1 MTIRKNDLVP
11 GQIVKS
17 KAGHDKGCVFF
28 VVEVLD
34 DDYVLIADGDRRK
47 YERHKKKKV
56 KHLQPYNRV
65 NDVISEKIRLGLKI
79 ENIDLQRELE
89 KSGAVQLAV
98 SDEEEMENYG

>member
-1 MTIRKNDLVP
+1 MAIMKNDLVP

-47 YERHKKKKV
+47 YDSPKKKKV
-56 KHLQPYNRV
+56 KHLQPYNKV
-65 NDVISEKIRLGLKI
+65 NDVISEKIRSGLRI

-89 KSGAVQLAV
+89 RSGAIQLAITNQ
-98 SDEEEMENYG
+98 EEMEIYG

>member
-11 GQIVKS
+11 GKIVKS

-34 DDYVLIADGDRRK
+34 DDYVLIADGDRRR
-47 YERHKKKKV
+47 YDSPKKKKV
-56 KHLQPYNRV
+56 KHLQPYNEV

-89 KSGAVQLAV
+89 KSGAVRLAV
-98 SDEEEMENYG
+98 TDEEEMVNYG

>member
-1 MTIRKNDLVP
+1 MAATRNDLVL

-28 VVEVLD
+28 VVQVLD
-34 DDYVLIADGDRRK
+34 DEYVLIADGDRRK
-47 YERHKKKKV
+47 YDSPKKKKV

-65 NDVISEKIRLGLKI
+65 NQVIYEKLVSGAKI

-89 KSGAVQLAV
+89 KSGAIQLAAT
-98 SDEEEMENYG
+98 DQEGNENYG

>member
-1 MTIRKNDLVP
+1 M
-11 GQIVKS
+11 
-17 KAGHDKGCVFF
+17 
-28 VVEVLD
+28 
-34 DDYVLIADGDRRK
+34 
-47 YERHKKKKV
+47 

>member
-1 MTIRKNDLVP
+1 MIFF
-11 GQIVKS
+11 
-17 KAGHDKGCVFF
+17 VFF
-28 VVEVLD
+28 VLD

-47 YERHKKKKV
+47 YDSPKKKKV

>member
-1 MTIRKNDLVP
+1 MAIIKNDLVP

-28 VVEVLD
+28 VVRVLD
-34 DDYVLIADGDRRK
+34 DEFVLIADGDRRK
-47 YERHKKKKV
+47 YDSPKKKKV

-65 NDVISEKIRLGLKI
+65 NETIAEKLRSGQRI

-89 KSGAVQLAV
+89 KSGAIQLAIANQ
-98 SDEEEMENYG
+98 EEMEIYG

>member
-1 MTIRKNDLVP
+1 MAIIKNDLVP

-34 DDYVLIADGDRRK
+34 DEYVLIA
-47 YERHKKKKV
+47 
-56 KHLQPYNRV
+56 
-65 NDVISEKIRLGLKI
+65 

-89 KSGAVQLAV
+89 KSGAIQLAIANQ
-98 SDEEEMENYG
+98 EEMENYG